1 MTGDP
6 MTDDEASLREAAE
19 RRAAARMS
27 VQAHLL
33 TYVLVNAGLI
43 GLDWFVDGRVDW
55 AFWSL
60 FGWGI
65 GLVAHAVSV
74 SYSLSGAHERTV
86 EREMERLRRRQRG
99 G

>member
-1 MTGDP
+1 MTK
-6 MTDDEASLREAAE
+6 DDAALREAAE
-19 RRAAARMS
+19 RRAGARMS

-33 TYVLVNAGLI
+33 TYLLVNAGLF
-43 GLDWFVDGRVDW
+43 GLDWFTDGTIDW
-55 AFWSL
+55 AWWPA

-74 SYSLSGAHERTV
+74 SYSLSGAHERAV
-86 EREMERLRRRQRG
+86 EREMERLKRRQRG